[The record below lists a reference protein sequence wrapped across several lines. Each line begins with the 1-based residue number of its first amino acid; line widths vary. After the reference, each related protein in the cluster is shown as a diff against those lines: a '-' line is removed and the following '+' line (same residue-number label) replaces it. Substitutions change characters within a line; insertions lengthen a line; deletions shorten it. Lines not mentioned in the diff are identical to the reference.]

1 MTIFFAQ
8 YHAVPL
14 PHSEQYAECGGAYVN
29 CWLEAA
35 SEDEAHKMASALIHG
50 RGWQILSVEEE
61 CREVTQASY
70 ADNEE
75 GKEHYDQAVLDGEC
89 YVFHQWPVDAGETGN
104 A

>member
-8 YHAVPL
+8 YEAVPL

-29 CWLEAA
+29 CWLQAA
-35 SEDEAHKMASALIHG
+35 SEDEAYKMASTLIHG
-50 RGWQILSVEEE
+50 RGSKIVSVEEG

-70 ADNEE
+70 ADDEE
-75 GKEHYDQAVLDGEC
+75 GKEYYEQAVLDGEC
-89 YVFHQWPVDAGETGN
+89 YVFHQWPVDTAENGN